1 MVSYEGVR
9 FGRISVVNIATY
21 MHKMDASVWY
31 VVFHKLKLTSDMPSC
46 FMLGIKMHGHGN
58 ILKTAF
64 PATII
69 MSQHHI
75 VNKYKSTYKHTT
87 LST

>member
-1 MVSYEGVR
+1 MVGYEGVR
-9 FGRISVVNIATY
+9 FGGISIANITTY

-69 MSQHHI
+69 MSQHHSN
-75 VNKYKSTYKHTT
+75 NKYKPTHEHTMSST
-87 LST
+87 